1 MVTVDKTEFDAEAQP
16 LTVQE
21 ALNQT
26 VKAGKVGR
34 FTIDPTSLDFIGES
48 KYYKVKDTHLMT
60 YLTMMIQGL
69 PTTMTKLITKPRSL
83 IPMSS
88 CMWWWPVSQLW
99 SWWQLSRPAA
109 PFSK

>member
-60 YLTMMIQGL
+60 YLTMM
-69 PTTMTKLITKPRSL
+69 M
-83 IPMSS
+83 
-88 CMWWWPVSQLW
+88 
-99 SWWQLSRPAA
+99 
-109 PFSK
+109 